1 MMSVDGSTGGEWV
14 RDGRQQ
20 AAKMQGARDGERG
33 EDRETERG
41 REERRAQ
48 KCTGSAREDPPCDL
62 ASFSLA
68 RKSQLDE
75 D

>member
-1 MMSVDGSTGGEWV
+1 MGTI

-20 AAKMQGARDGERG
+20 TAEMQGARDGERG
-33 EDRETERG
+33 EDRETETETERG

-48 KCTGSAREDPPCDL
+48 KCTGSAREDPPCEL